1 MFLLLS
7 VYFPRTEYIYRV
19 PTVTF
24 EYYEKTV
31 TSWNQ
36 KDPTVDR

>member
-1 MFLLLS
+1 MFLQLS
-7 VYFPRTEYIYRV
+7 VYLPRTEYMYRV

-24 EYYEKTV
+24 EYNEKTV